1 MRTYLTRERQSQ
13 QREAS
18 PGGPLPQMAR
28 AFFEPRTKL
37 VPGTLLEI
45 FKLP

>member
-1 MRTYLTRERQSQ
+1 
-13 QREAS
+13 
-18 PGGPLPQMAR
+18 MAR